1 LFTHIIIIFL
11 FISLIS
17 FLGATGCENRHEK
30 AVFENIRAVDA
41 LKEHTKEFNQ
51 RVVKVTGGVYVA
63 IGYGLANSILLEGDD
78 GVIIIDT
85 MECVETA
92 REVSK
97 AFGQITQKPVKAV
110 IYTHNHADHVFGA
123 SMFATDPSIPVYAHE
138 STSGYID
145 RVISILRPILTRRS
159 MRMFGNFLDDTG
171 LVNAGIGARLNLKPD
186 STIGIVRPTKTFSDE
201 MTDEVAGIRF
211 KLIHVPGETND
222 QILVWLPDKKVL
234 LPGDNIYKTFPNLY
248 TIRGTMYRDVKQW
261 VNSLDIMR
269 ALRAEFLVPCHT
281 GPISGADN
289 IYRVLTDYRDGIA
302 YVHDQTIR
310 GINLG
315 LTPDELVETIRLP
328 EHLANSPY
336 LKEFYG
342 TVAWSVR
349 SIFDGNLGWFDG
361 NPSQLFPLS
370 PDNRAQQIAKLTGG
384 INELQL
390 KAEQAFN
397 EENFQWALELTD
409 FLMRLTPNS
418 KSAADLR
425 VKALIALGER
435 QSNPNARHYYLTC
448 AAELGQG
455 LTIHQQGKPTPEMI
469 HSLPMSGF
477 FDSLAVN
484 LDPEKSKDL
493 EQTVQFIFPDSNENY
508 FVQIRRGATEIQPER
523 LKNPDIT
530 VTVDSK
536 IFKEMLGKLRN
547 PITTIATEFNI
558 DGGKVAFLQFMA
570 MFDPAYEE

>member
-1 LFTHIIIIFL
+1 MKSMATRIIIVF
-11 FISLIS
+11 SLLIC
-17 FLGATGCENRHEK
+17 LTGCEDRHEK
-30 AVFENIRAVDA
+30 AAFENIQTVDA
-41 LKEHTKEFNQ
+41 LKQHSKEFTK
-51 RVVKVTGGVYVA
+51 RVEKVTDGVYVA
-63 IGYGLANSILLEGDD
+63 IGFGLANSVLLEGDD
-78 GVIIIDT
+78 GVVIVDT
-85 MECVETA
+85 MECVEA
-92 REVSK
+92 AGKVRK
-97 AFGQITQKPVKAV
+97 AFEQITQKPVKAV

-123 SMFATDPSIPVYAHE
+123 SVFADDPSIPVYAHE

-145 RVISILRPILTRRS
+145 RVVSMLRPILTRRS
-159 MRMFGNFLDDTG
+159 MRMFGNFLDENS
-171 LVNAGIGARLNLKPD
+171 LVNSGIGARLNLNQD
-186 STIGIVRPTKTFSDE
+186 STIGIVRPTRIFSDE
-201 MTDEVAGIRF
+201 LTDTVAGIQF

-261 VNSLDIMR
+261 VNSLDKMR
-269 ALRAEFLVPCHT
+269 ALKPEYLVPCHT
-281 GPISGADN
+281 GPIAGADN

-315 LTPDELVETIRLP
+315 LTPDELVETIHLP
-328 EHLANSPY
+328 THLADSPY
-336 LKEFYG
+336 LQEFYG

-361 NPSQLFPLS
+361 NPSKLFPLP
-370 PDNRAQQIAKLTGG
+370 PDERARNIAKLAGG
-384 INELQL
+384 GDELQL
-390 KAEQAFN
+390 KAEQAFTDGDY
-397 EENFQWALELTD
+397 QWAIELTD
-409 FLMRLTPNS
+409 YLVRLTPNS

-425 VKALIALGER
+425 VKTLIALGEK

-455 LTIHQQGKPTPEMI
+455 LTIHQQGNPTPEMV
-469 HSLPMSGF
+469 HSFPMARF

-484 LDPEKSKDL
+484 LDPEKSADVQ
-493 EQTVQFIFPDSNENY
+493 QTVQFIFPDSNENY
-508 FVQIRRGATEIQPER
+508 FVRIRRGATEIQPE
-523 LKNPDIT
+523 LADTPNIT

-547 PITTIATEFNI
+547 PITTIATEFDI
-558 DGGKVAFLQFMA
+558 DGGKVAFLKFMA